1 MDKKSIEKERN
12 ENIEKSKIYSKENG
26 YQFIKVIGFGG
37 FGVVVIVKKDNR
49 YYAAKFIFPKDNKQ
63 ISKEKVKDFRG
74 RNLVK
79 ILNARGDGINY
90 YMYVMELSYIGDV
103 SKIHECLNNNL
114 IFKNPFLN
122 KFGDN
127 LIRLFCKQIITG
139 IKTFYEG
146 NLVHFDIKPDNILI
160 FKGLELKL
168 IDFSFLTKLIHTKT
182 QRIIGGTPGYFS
194 PEFFIRKDFTD
205 EILQKQDY
213 FALGITIYNL
223 LFDKPAITGYQKE
236 KDLINKTN
244 LNEEEKKENERRKE
258 INEKIKEKNYNI
270 IIDCIQRAMNNIKSQ
285 KYLDKD
291 FIEFLCNLIQYSP
304 YERLDFEKIIR
315 NKWLNKNTDEI
326 NKIININISDEDNM
340 LLELQKSDFLVTK
353 RKIRK
358 KYPDKINNKNNENN
372 KEIKAHRYIRKGKF
386 KFGKI
391 K

>member
-1 MDKKSIEKERN
+1 MDKKSIEKERR
-12 ENIEKSKIYSKENG
+12 ENIEKSKNYTKENG
-26 YQFIKVIGFGG
+26 YQFVKVIGFGG

-49 YYAAKFIFPKDNKQ
+49 YYAAKFIFPKDNKP

-103 SKIHECLNNNL
+103 TKIHECLNNNL

-127 LIRLFCKQIITG
+127 LIRLFCKQIITAL
-139 IKTFYEG
+139 KTFYEG

-168 IDFSFLTKLIHTKT
+168 IDFSFLTKLIHTKK
-182 QRIIGGTPGYFS
+182 QQIIGGTPGYFS

-285 KYLDKD
+285 KYLDKN
-291 FIEFLCNLIQYSP
+291 FIEFLCNLIQYNP
-304 YERLDFEKIIR
+304 NERLDFEKIIR

-358 KYPDKINNKNNENN
+358 KYPDKINNKDNENN
-372 KEIKAHRYIRKGKF
+372 KEVKAHRYIRKGKF

>member
-26 YQFIKVIGFGG
+26 YQFVKKIGFGG
-37 FGVVVIVKKDNR
+37 FGAVVKVKKDNR

-244 LNEEEKKENERRKE
+244 LNEEEKKENERRKQ

-304 YERLDFEKIIR
+304 NERLDFEKIIR

-358 KYPDKINNKNNENN
+358 KYPDKINYKDNENN
-372 KEIKAHRYIRKGKF
+372 KEVKAHKYIRKGKF

>member
-1 MDKKSIEKERN
+1 MDKKSIEKERR
-12 ENIEKSKIYSKENG
+12 ENIEKSKNYTKENG
-26 YQFIKVIGFGG
+26 YQFVKVIGFGG
-37 FGVVVIVKKDNR
+37 FGVVVIVRKDNR
-49 YYAAKFIFPKDNKQ
+49 YYAAKFIFPKDNKP

-90 YMYVMELSYIGDV
+90 YMYVMELSYIGDI
-103 SKIHECLNNNL
+103 SKIHEHLNNNL

-168 IDFSFLTKLIHTKT
+168 IDFSFLTKLIHTKK
-182 QRIIGGTPGYFS
+182 QQIIGGTPGYFS
-194 PEFFIRKDFTD
+194 PEFYIRKDFTD

-304 YERLDFEKIIR
+304 NERLDFEKIIR

-358 KYPDKINNKNNENN
+358 KYPDKINNKDNENN
-372 KEIKAHRYIRKGKF
+372 KEVKAHRYIRKGKF

>member
-1 MDKKSIEKERN
+1 MDKKSIEKERR
-12 ENIEKSKIYSKENG
+12 ENIEKSKNYTKENG
-26 YQFIKVIGFGG
+26 YQFVKVIGFGG

-49 YYAAKFIFPKDNKQ
+49 YYAAKFIFPKDNKI
-63 ISKEKVKDFRG
+63 ISEEKIKEFRG

-79 ILNARGDGINY
+79 ILNKRGDGINY
-90 YMYVMELSYIGDV
+90 YMYVMELSYIGNI
-103 SKIHECLNNNL
+103 SNIHEYLNNNL

-223 LFDKPAITGYQKE
+223 LFDKPAITGYQKV
-236 KDLINKTN
+236 KDLIDKTN
-244 LNEEEKKENERRKE
+244 LNEEEKKENERRKQ

-304 YERLDFEKIIR
+304 NERLDFEKIIR

-353 RKIRK
+353 RKISK
-358 KYPDKINNKNNENN
+358 KYPDKINNKDNENN
-372 KEIKAHRYIRKGKF
+372 KEIKAHRHIRKGKF

>member
-1 MDKKSIEKERN
+1 MDKKSIEKERR
-12 ENIEKSKIYSKENG
+12 ENIEKSKNYTKENG
-26 YQFIKVIGFGG
+26 YQFVKVIGFGG

-114 IFKNPFLN
+114 IFKNPFLH

-168 IDFSFLTKLIHTKT
+168 IDFSFLTKLIHTKK
-182 QRIIGGTPGYFS
+182 QQIIGGTPGYFS
-194 PEFFIRKDFTD
+194 PEFYIRKDFTD

-223 LFDKPAITGYQKE
+223 LFDKPAITGYQKV
-236 KDLINKTN
+236 KDLIDKTN
-244 LNEEEKKENERRKE
+244 LNEEEKKENERRKQ

-304 YERLDFEKIIR
+304 NERLDFEKIIR

-358 KYPDKINNKNNENN
+358 KYPDKINNKDNENN

-386 KFGKI
+386 KFGNI

>member
-1 MDKKSIEKERN
+1 MDKKSIEKERR
-12 ENIEKSKIYSKENG
+12 ENIEKSKNYTKENG
-26 YQFIKVIGFGG
+26 YQFVKVIGFGG

-103 SKIHECLNNNL
+103 TKIHECLNNNL

-236 KDLINKTN
+236 KDLINKPN

-304 YERLDFEKIIR
+304 NERLDFEKIIR

-358 KYPDKINNKNNENN
+358 KYPDKINNKDNENN

>member
-1 MDKKSIEKERN
+1 MDKKSIEKERR
-12 ENIEKSKIYSKENG
+12 ENIEKSKNYTKENG
-26 YQFIKVIGFGG
+26 YQFVKVIGFGG

-146 NLVHFDIKPDNILI
+146 NLVHFDIKPANILI

-168 IDFSFLTKLIHTKT
+168 IDFSFLTKLIHTKK
-182 QRIIGGTPGYFS
+182 QQIIGGTPGYFS

-304 YERLDFEKIIR
+304 NERLDFEKIIR

-358 KYPDKINNKNNENN
+358 KYPDKINNKDNENN

>member
-1 MDKKSIEKERN
+1 MDKKSIEKERR
-12 ENIEKSKIYSKENG
+12 ENIEKSKNYTKENG
-26 YQFIKVIGFGG
+26 YQFVKVIGFGG

-127 LIRLFCKQIITG
+127 LIRLFCKQIITAL
-139 IKTFYEG
+139 KTFYEG

-194 PEFFIRKDFTD
+194 PEFYIRKDFTD

-244 LNEEEKKENERRKE
+244 LNEEEKKENERRKQ

-304 YERLDFEKIIR
+304 NERLDFEKIIR

-358 KYPDKINNKNNENN
+358 KYPDKINNKDNENN
-372 KEIKAHRYIRKGKF
+372 KEVKAHKYIRKGKF

>member
-1 MDKKSIEKERN
+1 MDKKSIEKERR
-12 ENIEKSKIYSKENG
+12 ENIEKSKNYTKENG
-26 YQFIKVIGFGG
+26 YQFVKVIGFGG

-103 SKIHECLNNNL
+103 TKIHECLNNNL

-168 IDFSFLTKLIHTKT
+168 IDFSFLTKLIHTKK
-182 QRIIGGTPGYFS
+182 QQIIGGTPGYFS
-194 PEFFIRKDFTD
+194 PEFYIRKDFTD

-244 LNEEEKKENERRKE
+244 LNEEEKKENERRKQ

-291 FIEFLCNLIQYSP
+291 FIEFLCNLIQYNP
-304 YERLDFEKIIR
+304 NERLDFEKIIR

-358 KYPDKINNKNNENN
+358 KYPDKINNKDNENN
-372 KEIKAHRYIRKGKF
+372 KEVKAHKYIRKGKF

>member
-1 MDKKSIEKERN
+1 MDKKSIEKERR
-12 ENIEKSKIYSKENG
+12 ENIEKSKNYTKENG
-26 YQFIKVIGFGG
+26 YQFVKVIGFGG

-103 SKIHECLNNNL
+103 TKIHECLNNNL

-285 KYLDKD
+285 KYLDKN
-291 FIEFLCNLIQYSP
+291 FIEFLCNLIQYNP
-304 YERLDFEKIIR
+304 NERLDFEKIIR

-358 KYPDKINNKNNENN
+358 KYPDKINNKDNENN
-372 KEIKAHRYIRKGKF
+372 KEVKAHRYIRKGKF

>member
-1 MDKKSIEKERN
+1 MDKKSIEKVRR
-12 ENIEKSKIYSKENG
+12 ENIEKSKNYTEESG
-26 YQFIKVIGFGG
+26 YQFFKEIGFGG
-37 FGVVVIVKKDNR
+37 FGVVVIVRKDNR
-49 YYAAKFIFPKDNKQ
+49 YYAAKFIFPKDNKK
-63 ISKEKVKDFRG
+63 ISEEKVKDFRG

-103 SKIHECLNNNL
+103 TKIHECLNNNL

-146 NLVHFDIKPDNILI
+146 NLVHFDIKPNNILI

-168 IDFSFLTKLIHTKT
+168 IDFSFLTKLIHTKK
-182 QRIIGGTPGYFS
+182 QQIIGGTPGYFS
-194 PEFFIRKDFTD
+194 PESFIRKDFTD

-304 YERLDFEKIIR
+304 NERLDFEKIIR

-358 KYPDKINNKNNENN
+358 KYPDKINNKDNENIERSISEN
-372 KEIKAHRYIRKGKF
+372 STI
-386 KFGKI
+386 
-391 K
+391 

>member
-1 MDKKSIEKERN
+1 MDKKSIEKERR
-12 ENIEKSKIYSKENG
+12 ENIEKSKNYTKETE
-26 YQFIKVIGFGG
+26 YQFVKVIGFGG

-103 SKIHECLNNNL
+103 TKIHECLNNNL

-168 IDFSFLTKLIHTKT
+168 IDFSFLTKLIHTKK
-182 QRIIGGTPGYFS
+182 QQIIGGTPGYFS
-194 PEFFIRKDFTD
+194 PEFYIRKDFTD

-236 KDLINKTN
+236 KDLIDKTN
-244 LNEEEKKENERRKE
+244 LNEEEKKENERRKQ

-304 YERLDFEKIIR
+304 NERLDFEKIIR

-358 KYPDKINNKNNENN
+358 KYPDKINNKDNENN

-386 KFGKI
+386 KFGNI

>member
-1 MDKKSIEKERN
+1 MDKKSIEKVRR
-12 ENIEKSKIYSKENG
+12 ENIEKSKNYTKESG
-26 YQFIKVIGFGG
+26 YQFVKVIGFGG
-37 FGVVVIVKKDNR
+37 FGVVVIVRKDNR

-103 SKIHECLNNNL
+103 TKIHECLNNNL

-194 PEFFIRKDFTD
+194 PEFYIRKDFTD

-304 YERLDFEKIIR
+304 NERLDFEKIIR

-358 KYPDKINNKNNENN
+358 KYPDKINNKDNENN
-372 KEIKAHRYIRKGKF
+372 KEVKAHKYIRKGKF